1 MKTTFVFYRG
11 HMVSDNAMQSMIGD
25 MMYDEHDTEEY
36 NRLEASYIAHMT
48 DALNALDNR
57 LWWIPEFS
65 EVLFSGDRD
74 EMDDLSLRVNFEDW
88 WEEMTGEWFESEC

>member
-25 MMYDEHDTEEY
+25 MMFDEIDTAEY
-36 NRLEASYIAHMT
+36 NRLESSYIAHMT

-57 LWWIPEFS
+57 LWWYPELS

-74 EMDDLSLRVNFEDW
+74 EMDDLGLRVDFEAW
-88 WEEMTGEWFESEC
+88 WEEKTGEWFESAC